1 MQVRTSSRRSLRLAA
16 AVALVS
22 LLAVPAAGADEL
34 PTSGTHGIAGH
45 VLREDRT
52 PVAGATVRACLVG
65 GTTCRSG
72 VSDAT
77 GLYAVTDLPDGA
89 WLLTAD
95 PPAGAALG
103 SASRGP
109 IDLTGT
115 HLILQDI
122 VLPAAEPPP
131 TEPPPTTPPPT
142 TPPPTTPPPTTPPP
156 TLPPPDTAPP
166 TTPPT
171 TPAGPTAAPA
181 DQAQTDIGVSVTAPF
196 SGRVGGPV
204 TFAVR
209 VVNTGRDAATGVLLR
224 AEAPADASVTSAT
237 SSPGGRCDGGAAV
250 ECRIGTLA
258 SGGVASAA
266 FVVVPAGTGPLT
278 MSFAVEADHDSDPG
292 NNEASASTTVVAAL
306 DPPPPPP
313 PPAQPGSFNAVAT
326 GTVTVNGVALSPD
339 KVVELHPG
347 DTVDVTDGVITVTT
361 ADGSV
366 GSFSSTQFTA
376 SRQVASRSAGE
387 QLHAAF
393 TLQQSSVTGGATLT
407 LVGGDFSVC
416 GSRRLAAA
424 DQKPVRQLWGSAKG
438 SFETKGRYLAATVRG
453 TVWLTQDRCDGTV
466 ATVVTDRVDVTDLS
480 LNKTVSLTA
489 GQSYLALPPRSA
501 SSAKRPAQ
509 PRASVRWGGRTFTT
523 RAQLEKWLRA
533 RGATWRHFARAHPPL
548 AAALRR

>member
-1 MQVRTSSRRSLRLAA
+1 
-16 AVALVS
+16 
-22 LLAVPAAGADEL
+22 
-34 PTSGTHGIAGH
+34 
-45 VLREDRT
+45 
-52 PVAGATVRACLVG
+52 
-65 GTTCRSG
+65 
-72 VSDAT
+72 VSDGA
-77 GLYAVTDLPDGA
+77 GLYVVADLADGA

-109 IDLTGT
+109 IELTAT

-122 VLPAAEPPP
+122 VLPAAKPSPP
-131 TEPPPTTPPPT
+131 ESPPPTTPPAG
-142 TPPPTTPPPTTPPP
+142 PPPPEA
-156 TLPPPDTAPP
+156 APP
-166 TTPPT
+166 TTPAP
-171 TPAGPTAAPA
+171 AAPTSVPS

-209 VVNTGRDAATGVLLR
+209 VVNGGRDAATGVLLR
-224 AEAPADASVTSAT
+224 ADPPGDASVTSAS
-237 SSPGGRCDGGAAV
+237 SSPGGPCDAGAVV

-258 SGGVASAA
+258 SGGVATAA

-278 MSFAVEADHDSDPG
+278 MSFAVEADHDSDPA
-292 NNEASASTTVVAAL
+292 NNEASASTTVVSSV

-313 PPAQPGSFNAVAT
+313 PPVQPGTFNAVGT
-326 GTVTVNGVALSPD
+326 GAVTVNGVALSPD
-339 KVVELHPG
+339 KVVELHTG

-366 GSFSSTQFTA
+366 GSFSSSRFTA
-376 SRQVASRSAGE
+376 SRRVASRNAGD

-393 TLQQSSVTGGATLT
+393 TLQQSPVTGGASLT

-416 GSRRLAAA
+416 ANRRLTAA

-466 ATVVTDRVDVTDLS
+466 ATVVTDHVDVTDLS
-480 LNKTVSLTA
+480 LDRTVSLAA
-489 GQSYLALPPRSA
+489 GQSYLALPPRAA

-509 PRASVRWGGRTFTT
+509 PRAPVHWGGRTFTT

-533 RGATWRHFARAHPPL
+533 RGATWRHFARAHPAL
-548 AAALRR
+548 AAALRT